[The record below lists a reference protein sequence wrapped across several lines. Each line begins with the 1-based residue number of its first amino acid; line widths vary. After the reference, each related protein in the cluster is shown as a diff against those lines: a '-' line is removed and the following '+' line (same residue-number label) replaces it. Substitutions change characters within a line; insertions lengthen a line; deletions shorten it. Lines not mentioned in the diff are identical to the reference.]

1 MQSVVAILPAPS
13 ASSATSAMVAE
24 AAAAPVRARTVRLR
38 ADTLPELMRL
48 PGAERNRV
56 ERWCTLLATVERPIT
71 PALERVAAD
80 MGVSFATARRKYDAW
95 RRGGK
100 SWQALADGRGRS
112 LAEGQIDEAT
122 LAWFAEYVVANGRK
136 IRAAWRAAVRD
147 YRAGAPVPGVPAG
160 QNRAVLPAG
169 WSYENVVRRL
179 KMSRFELTAARQG
192 RAAASA
198 YGPHVLTTRVG
209 LAVGQRLQF
218 DDMWHDFMVV
228 RVGSQRPM
236 RLLQLSA
243 FDVFSACQF
252 ARGLKPRIEDPDTGQ
267 RLNLRESDMLFLTV
281 HVLTDYGYHPDGCV
295 IVVEHGT
302 AALSEDL
309 ERRLFDLSGGK
320 IRVVR
325 SGIQRGAAFA
335 GQYDISTGGN
345 FRLKAGLESLHNLIH
360 NETANLL
367 TLPGQTGANSRTNL
381 PAELAGRQKHLKLL
395 MRVWEIMPP
404 SVREQLVLP
413 FVEERAACHFVE
425 EAMEAINRRTEH
437 ELEGWDE
444 AGLTTVDYQVPDL
457 GMITGPKLLALPAD
471 QRAALQ
477 GIATPVARRLSPREV
492 FDAGRGRLVRFRA
505 EQAARLLYGK
515 QSVEVTVRDGML
527 TFRNQAIAPG
537 ELRYVAH
544 HWSDG
549 DKFAVVVNP
558 FSPAVAHLFDASGA
572 WVGTAEAWGR
582 VPMHDTEAI
591 ERQMGRRAHIE
602 RQRLQAV
609 AQAGRP
615 LTQRRMEE
623 AIQNA
628 RVIRDHA
635 RSLEDAEDLG
645 QDALMNAME

>member
-1 MQSVVAILPAPS
+1 MQSVVISPPSLVAPE
-13 ASSATSAMVAE
+13 ASVPSVPVPP
-24 AAAAPVRARTVRLR
+24 APVRSVKVR
-38 ADTLPELMRL
+38 ADALPELMRL
-48 PGAERNRV
+48 PSAERERV
-56 ERWCTLLATVERPIT
+56 ERWCELLATVERPIT
-71 PALERVAAD
+71 PALERVAHM
-80 MGVSFATARRKYDAW
+80 MGVSFKTARRKYDLW
-95 RRGGK
+95 RHGGQ
-100 SWQALADGRGRS
+100 SWQALADGRSRALGGGEI
-112 LAEGQIDEAT
+112 AEET
-122 LAWFAEYVVANGRK
+122 LGWFAEYVVANGRK
-136 IRAAWRAAVRD
+136 IRPAWRAAVRD
-147 YRAGAPVPGVPAG
+147 YRAGAPVPGLPAG
-160 QNRAVLPAG
+160 CDRRFLPAG
-169 WSYENVVRRL
+169 WSYENVSRRL
-179 KMSRFELTAARQG
+179 NMSRFELTAARQG

-198 YGPHVLTTRVG
+198 HGPHVLTTRVG

-228 RVGSQRPM
+228 RVGSTRPM

-252 ARGLKPRIEDPDTGQ
+252 ARGLKPRIEDPDTGK

-309 ERRLFDLSGGK
+309 ERRLWDLSGGK

-367 TLPGQTGANSRTNL
+367 TFPGQTGANSRTNL
-381 PAELAGRQKHLKLL
+381 PAELAGRQKHHALL
-395 MRVWEIMPP
+395 MKVWEIMPP

-425 EAMEAINRRTEH
+425 EAMELINRRTDH
-437 ELEGWDE
+437 DLEGWEE

-457 GMITGPKLLALPAD
+457 GIITGPKMLAMSSE
-471 QRAALQ
+471 QRAAVQ

-492 FDAGRGRLVRFRA
+492 FDGGRGQLVRFRQ

-515 QSVEVTVRDGML
+515 QSVEVTVRNGL
-527 TFRNQAIAPG
+527 LVFRNQHVAPG

-558 FSPAVAHLFDASGA
+558 FSPGIAHLFNAAGA

-582 VPMHDTEAI
+582 VPMHDTEAL

-615 LTQRRMEE
+615 LTQRRLAE
-623 AIQNA
+623 AVQNA

-635 RSLEDAEDLG
+635 RSLEDQEDLG
-645 QDALMNAME
+645 QDALMNAMQ